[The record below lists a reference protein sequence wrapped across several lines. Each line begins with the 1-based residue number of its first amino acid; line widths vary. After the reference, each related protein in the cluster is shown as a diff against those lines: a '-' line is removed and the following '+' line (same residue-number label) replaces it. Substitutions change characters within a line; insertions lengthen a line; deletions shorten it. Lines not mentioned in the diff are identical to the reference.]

1 MIGDSIDPNPNPTTF
16 KQDLQGNE
24 ENCTGLNLWENSS
37 ERGKGSGALKILK
50 KNIQILKISNE
61 TNIVVCSKV
70 GSSGQDLKSILQ
82 GGLNRRA
89 GQGYKLSHTLES
101 SLGLGEVKGA
111 QGGDSG
117 GCGSRAFR
125 EALYSSFKDRYNETN
140 EFLES
145 RGQEVK
151 VKQVDRNLNIKNDL
165 VKQNCMLK
173 TINEPIAF
181 RKASGEKE
189 TLDRFYTTNFP
200 GKKTLGGRGLCMS
213 NEGLHSVEINES
225 KTLTN
230 GPRVT
235 RTCDNFIQSAAVA
248 RTKEDSKSRKDE
260 KIKNSIQRI
269 KDTIDKDFSPKKE
282 K

>member
-1 MIGDSIDPNPNPTTF
+1 M
-16 KQDLQGNE
+16 QGNK
-24 ENCTGLNLWENSS
+24 ENYTRLNFWENSPES
-37 ERGKGSGALKILK
+37 GKGSGALKILK
-50 KNIQILKISNE
+50 KNIQNLKISNE
-61 TNIVVCSKV
+61 TNLVVSGKV

-82 GGLNRRA
+82 GGFSGRP

-111 QGGDSG
+111 QGWGSG

-151 VKQVDRNLNIKNDL
+151 VRQVDRNLNIKNDR
-165 VKQNCMLK
+165 VKQNSMLK

-181 RKASGEKE
+181 RKASCEKE
-189 TLDRFYTTNFP
+189 TLDRFYKSNFP
-200 GKKTLGGRGLCMS
+200 GKRTLGGRGLCTS
-213 NEGLHSVEINES
+213 NEGLHSVEKNES

-230 GPRVT
+230 GPRVAG
-235 RTCDNFIQSAAVA
+235 TCDNFFQAAKVA
-248 RTKEDSKSRKDE
+248 RTKEDSKSRKNE

-269 KDTIDKDFSPKKE
+269 KDTIDNDFSPKKE